1 MTLHPLREQFFR
13 LNDFKT
19 TARRRE
25 DKERKLTRKENV
37 KRKTTKSVTDI
48 KGSSSR
54 RRDCFDTFQLPL
66 LFPITTHPSLLLFP
80 NQLAILS
87 SFVSSLFFF
96 DVFSIWL
103 FSEKFQAIGCNDE
116 KERERNQ
123 RLMQIQLKN
132 KLATWFWFHARSEFS
147 LLCFIF
153 FFSLFFQTALASW
166 SFFFTEGWSRT
177 RGKERRKLLKT
188 HLTDLSPW
196 FFLSKKETTTGMKN
210 NLRKKKSEKREII

>member
-25 DKERKLTRKENV
+25 DKERKLTRKENM

-116 KERERNQ
+116 KERKRERETRDWCRFNWRTNLQ
-123 RLMQIQLKN
+123 LDFGFMQDPNFL
-132 KLATWFWFHARSEFS
+132 S
-147 LLCFIF
+147 C
-153 FFSLFFQTALASW
+153 ASSSSSPS
-166 SFFFTEGWSRT
+166 SF
-177 RGKERRKLLKT
+177 KLLWLLD
-188 HLTDLSPW
+188 HSSSQRDEVELEVSR
-196 FFLSKKETTTGMKN
+196 GGN
-210 NLRKKKSEKREII
+210 C